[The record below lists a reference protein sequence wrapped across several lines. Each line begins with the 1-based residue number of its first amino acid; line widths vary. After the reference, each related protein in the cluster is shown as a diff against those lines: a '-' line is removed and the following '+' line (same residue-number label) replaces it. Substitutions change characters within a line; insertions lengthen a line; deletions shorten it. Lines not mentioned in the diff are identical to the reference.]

1 MEVTKFPLSKSEA
14 VNNQSL
20 TFLLFQQSY
29 GSSPSSGSIDI
40 FTDGSRKKDIT
51 SSAFYIP
58 FTIPIEKAWRLKP
71 RSSSL
76 VSEIM
81 AINGSLSYV
90 VKLDLKNVS
99 LIRLF
104 CDCESALNTIAFG
117 GRSTNVVV
125 GMIRQKILLITRA
138 GVEIQLIWIPS
149 HAGIDGNER
158 ADRLAYRA
166 TSSKKEQ
173 PEAFKK

>member
-1 MEVTKFPLSKSEA
+1 
-14 VNNQSL
+14 
-20 TFLLFQQSY
+20 
-29 GSSPSSGSIDI
+29 
-40 FTDGSRKKDIT
+40 
-51 SSAFYIP
+51 
-58 FTIPIEKAWRLKP
+58 
-71 RSSSL
+71 
-76 VSEIM
+76 M

-173 PEAFKK
+173 PEAFKKWIYYALFLRTLLKVINSFEWVFYYFYTLVFLIIILLFLYFLCYCFNK